1 MEVIPSRKI
10 SISIGDRHK
19 HLSPALL
26 IRSCTLNLGMLLI
39 GSQIA
44 HQSRVGVLRS
54 RWFDHRSR
62 AWCKPKQYPT
72 RPQAPTSLFRW
83 PQVRTPRPR
92 KVAAMMMGACQKCLH
107 AAYERNRHP
116 PGKLYQRWIDDC
128 IAQVKNVSCGSRCD
142 DRPEE
147 ALLAV

>member
-1 MEVIPSRKI
+1 MPTDMEVIPSRKI

-26 IRSCTLNLGMLLI
+26 IRSCTLNLGMLLT

-62 AWCKPKQYPT
+62 SMVQTEAV
-72 RPQAPTSLFRW
+72 SNE
-83 PQVRTPRPR
+83 
-92 KVAAMMMGACQKCLH
+92 AASS
-107 AAYERNRHP
+107 
-116 PGKLYQRWIDDC
+116 
-128 IAQVKNVSCGSRCD
+128 NVTISMASG
-142 DRPEE
+142 
-147 ALLAV
+147 